1 MSRKHVR
8 LRAALHGS
16 LLMLALLVAGCTS
29 ASISPATSAQPV
41 NAARPAQVIV
51 YDFAVSGSE
60 VTQNQSVFQRFY
72 RAAAMNAEQ
81 EQASELQTGHA
92 VAKDLSTALVKQLTD
107 LGFNAQE
114 VQRGTSV
121 PDGALVIDGQFVNVD
136 EGNRLRR
143 LVIGFGTGASKLDTQ
158 VKIYQFANGT
168 PAQLLDF
175 STHAESGKMPGA
187 ALTMGAGAAAQGGA
201 TAAMGAANLGLAGAK
216 TYGSTMGYLAD
227 STAKQVVAYFSQYAA
242 NQGWIT
248 QDQAQSVKYDQSA
261 Q

>member
-1 MSRKHVR
+1 MV
-8 LRAALHGS
+8 
-16 LLMLALLVAGCTS
+16 
-29 ASISPATSAQPV
+29 
-41 NAARPAQVIV
+41 V

-60 VTQNQSVFQRFY
+60 VTQNQSVVQRLY
-72 RAAAMNAEQ
+72 RATAMNAEQ
-81 EQASELQTGHA
+81 QQESQLQTGHE
-92 VAKDLSTALVKQLTD
+92 VAKDLSNALVKRLTD

-114 VQRGTSV
+114 VQRGTPV
-121 PDGALVIDGQFVNVD
+121 ADGALVIDGQFVNVD

-143 LVIGFGTGASKLDTQ
+143 LVIGLGAGASKLDTE

-175 STHAESGKMPGA
+175 TTHAESGKMPGA

-201 TAAMGAANLGLAGAK
+201 TAAMGAASVGMAGAK
-216 TYGSTMGYLAD
+216 TYSSSMGNLAD

-248 QDQAQSVKYDQSA
+248 QDQVQSVKYDQYDPNG